1 MKSHFAAFGKRATA
15 GRPPVAE
22 LTPLD
27 LQTIQS
33 YYLATNRNKKEGS
46 ILLAWVRFCESRPE
60 FRHLVSD
67 HMPETSIP
75 SAVVDACRRAK
86 ALVGPYRGGERR
98 LRHEAAYV
106 PGTMRRHHEE
116 KRRLMAGER
125 ASVDDATRN
134 VACYI
139 PWPWGGCPCSEKYGV
154 RIGRWQT
161 LIVHDDATGYVPFV
175 SSVFRFQQSYRATDA
190 ASVIFKAERD
200 VLQWDAWSIEGGVWQ
215 AKRTLAVLG
224 GRYISAKGRPNQKL
238 VENYIGR
245 LWGVMAGQPGDV
257 GRHQAEMKKDSDLYV
272 KCRQGHADPR
282 KHFMPLGVAQEALYA
297 SIQYLNEK
305 RIESRTYGKWVPQSR
320 WEADLKDAFR
330 PARMIHDDFLIL
342 PVAKT
347 HKVRGGTLK
356 TTEDGPHGCP
366 MVWSFMADWLW
377 QHEGQEMTL
386 YFDPLDAWPAT
397 ATVTLKDSKKAL
409 GTVECVTPLDASRDR
424 AVEMAKAIRQTMMTE
439 TRVLSTMHTERT
451 VRHAGG
457 ILSSVSAAPE
467 KTAAAAPVEPVSR
480 SLENG
485 GETDRGSFSRSREN
499 DRQALPEL
507 DFSRGSIP
515 ARDGRAAVPQATRED
530 VAASLSR
537 RAAMARGE
545 LILTPTKP

>member
-1 MKSHFAAFGKRATA
+1 MKQHFLEFGKRPAP
-15 GRPPVAE
+15 GRPPVVNLSAE
-22 LTPLD
+22 D

-33 YYLATNRNKKEGS
+33 YYLPTNRNKKEGS
-46 ILLAWVRFCESRPE
+46 MLLAWVRFCESRE
-60 FRHLVSD
+60 DLRHLVSA

-75 SAVVDACRRAK
+75 TAVVDACRRAK
-86 ALVGPYRGGERR
+86 ALIGPNRGGLRR
-98 LRHEAAYV
+98 LQHEGAYV

-116 KRRLMAGER
+116 KRRLVAGER

-139 PWPWGGCPCSEKYGV
+139 PWPWGGCPCSDKYGV

-190 ASVIFKAERD
+190 ASVIHRAERE
-200 VLQWDAWSIEGGVWQ
+200 VLQWDAWAIEGGVWQ

-245 LWGVMAGQPGDV
+245 LWGIMAGQPGDV
-257 GRHQAEMKKDSDLYV
+257 GRHQAEMKRDSDLYV
-272 KCRQGHADPR
+272 RARQGAVDPR
-282 KHFMPLGVAQEALYA
+282 KHFLPLTHAQEAMYA

-305 RIESRTYGKWVPQSR
+305 RIDSRTYGSWVPQER
-320 WEADLKDAFR
+320 WEEDLKDAFR
-330 PARMIHDDFLIL
+330 PARLGHDDFLIL
-342 PVAKT
+342 PIAKT
-347 HKVRGGTLK
+347 HKVRGGTIK

-377 QHEGQEMTL
+377 QHEGQECTL
-386 YFDPLDAWPAT
+386 YFDPMDAWPVT
-397 ATVTLKDSKKAL
+397 ATVTLKGSRKAL
-409 GTVECVTPLDASRDR
+409 GTVECVTPLDVSKDR
-424 AVEMAKAIRQTMMTE
+424 AIEMAKAIRQTMMTE

-457 ILSSVSAAPE
+457 ILTTTSSAPA
-467 KTAAAAPVEPVSR
+467 TAPAKAPVEAVSQP
-480 SLENG
+480 LETEREPAEASFRRDQQNG
-485 GETDRGSFSRSREN
+485 
-499 DRQALPEL
+499 RQPLPEL
-507 DFSRGSIP
+507 DFSRETTP
-515 ARDGRAAVPQATRED
+515 AREPRAALPQATRDD

-537 RAAMARGE
+537 RAAIARGD
-545 LILTPTKP
+545 LVLP